1 MAGIL
6 IRWLIT
12 TLAVVLVP
20 YVVSG
25 VRIEGTGTA
34 LLAGAILGIL
44 NALVRPVLVILTLPL
59 SIVTLGLFL
68 LVINALMFQLAGA
81 IVPGLHVD
89 SFWSAFFGA
98 IIVSIVSWLANW
110 IIAGGA
116 GERTI
121 VVRRWDTHTIDLR
134 RDRGDKWH

>member
-1 MAGIL
+1 MSGIL
-6 IRWLIT
+6 IRWVVT

-25 VRIEGTGTA
+25 VKIEGTETA
-34 LLAGAILGIL
+34 LIAGAILGIL
-44 NALVRPVLVILTLPL
+44 NALVRPVLIILTLPL

-81 IVPGLHVD
+81 IVPGLHVT

-98 IIVSIVSWLANW
+98 GIVSIVSWLANW

-116 GERTI
+116 GERT
-121 VVRRWDTHTIDLR
+121 VVVKRWDTHTIDLR
-134 RDRGDKWH
+134 RDQGDRWQ

>member
-1 MAGIL
+1 MPGIL
-6 IRWLIT
+6 MRWLVT
-12 TLAVVLVP
+12 TLAVVVVP

-25 VRIEGTGTA
+25 VTIKGTGTA

-44 NALVRPVLVILTLPL
+44 NALVRPLLIILTLPL
-59 SIVTLGLFL
+59 SIVTLGLFV

-81 IVPGLHVD
+81 IVPGLHVA
-89 SFWSAFFGA
+89 SFWSAFFAA

-116 GERTI
+116 GERT
-121 VVRRWDTHTIDLR
+121 VVVKRWDTHTIDLR
-134 RDRGDKWH
+134 RGRGDKWQ